1 MGLFSNKPSRFDLNL
16 EGHVPAP
23 TDTDTPEWQAEQQRI
38 SLDQA
43 RAAERK
49 AAEHDQNGGRVQAGR
64 NLELARKLR
73 RNA

>member
-43 RAAERK
+43 REMYMAQMNRARRPDSAPVVGAAVPATRP
-49 AAEHDQNGGRVQAGR
+49 
-64 NLELARKLR
+64 
-73 RNA
+73 